1 MQLDG
6 SAQAP
11 QYPRAPKKRRPVP
24 PARSDEE
31 QFRRA
36 AWTTFWMLAVGKL
49 IIMIVLAFV
58 GWVTLPPFR
67 RTLQVVVLLNWSWIA
82 LALIMI
88 VGPALYWLRLW
99 RVRRKRAALIRA
111 EWRVD

>member
-6 SAQAP
+6 SPQAP
-11 QYPRAPKKRRPVP
+11 HYPRASKRRRPAP

-31 QFRRA
+31 QFRRV
-36 AWTTFWMLAVGKL
+36 AWTTFWMLAAAKL

-58 GWVTLPPFR
+58 GWATLPPIR
-67 RTLQVVVLLNWSWIA
+67 RTLQVLVLLNWSWIA
-82 LALIMI
+82 LALVLTI
-88 VGPALYWLRLW
+88 GPALYWLRLR